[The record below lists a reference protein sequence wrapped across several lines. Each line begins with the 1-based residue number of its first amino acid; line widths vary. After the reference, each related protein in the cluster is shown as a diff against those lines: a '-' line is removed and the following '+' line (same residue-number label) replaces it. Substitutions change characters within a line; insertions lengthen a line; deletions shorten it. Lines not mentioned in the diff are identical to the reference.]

1 MDRESTHRSP
11 EAAGP
16 PPPPRQPPAP
26 VPQQPPRPVLPPSAP
41 PAPPAAAPPAFAV
54 PDRPTTAPSPPAAP
68 PPPAGAPGPENGF
81 LAWLRAP
88 RRFDAPGIYGLGH
101 VPRPPEDPGR
111 LPARQLL
118 GGALLSLL
126 SALLLWSLFWNGY
139 LPVFPLVMWVTPD
152 AWHSGTPSVVLSYA
166 VYAAVVFLLVR
177 VFGSLGRW
185 REVLRRY
192 VAPALRGLVED
203 EDTTDPAAAGPGADA
218 AGGTAAWTRLR
229 AVGRTAEADRL
240 EAEAAAGRMND
251 VDHLRLERA
260 WESAAGRP
268 DGTAA
273 FAEEVRLHGAA
284 AFAHPSG
291 ARDLPARQAVHD
303 LAARQVRIGA
313 APATDKNPHAHR
325 GASVALDPALLGT
338 SLLVVGPPGSGKTRH
353 VVRPVV
359 ESMCLQALAGT
370 AVVVAVGSPESDPG
384 PAGSFDVVVAPGDP
398 ASAYD
403 LDLYGGA
410 RGPDEAAA
418 LLAQALLPDD
428 GTAGPGRRG
437 HTVLAQLLGPFHAA
451 HGRYPGVR
459 ELRELLDGAP
469 AALAALRDAL
479 SAAGANPAHLRELE
493 ARQRHSER
501 PGDAGPLLA
510 DRLAVLDRPAFADF
524 FDASGRTRP
533 FSLRALEHP
542 LRVRVDLPERGHPEA
557 SRVLARL
564 LLAQFTA
571 AAAARSDRS
580 LFACLVMDDAAHAV
594 TAETLSGLQGLR
606 SANAGTVLALRTLD
620 DVPEGLRSGLVGA
633 AGCRMVLPGTTTWDG
648 RRFAEAWGT
657 EWVEE
662 RDVTRTPDRT
672 GGLLRRTGRGLR
684 RLLTGEAATTESVTV
699 RRVERERWS
708 PSELA
713 HGLPPGHAVL
723 SLTTVRGEH
732 VPPLLVDLRG

>member
-1 MDRESTHRSP
+1 M
-11 EAAGP
+11 
-16 PPPPRQPPAP
+16 
-26 VPQQPPRPVLPPSAP
+26 
-41 PAPPAAAPPAFAV
+41 

-353 VVRPVV
+353 VVPPGG
-359 ESMCLQALAGT
+359 ESLGRAA
-370 AVVVAVGSPESDPG
+370 
-384 PAGSFDVVVAPGDP
+384 PARAPGGGGVGCP
-398 ASAYD
+398 AAV
-403 LDLYGGA
+403 
-410 RGPDEAAA
+410 P
-418 LLAQALLPDD
+418 
-428 GTAGPGRRG
+428 
-437 HTVLAQLLGPFHAA
+437 
-451 HGRYPGVR
+451 
-459 ELRELLDGAP
+459 GAP
-469 AALAALRDAL
+469 
-479 SAAGANPAHLRELE
+479 G
-493 ARQRHSER
+493 ARQR
-501 PGDAGPLLA
+501 GGGAG
-510 DRLAVLDRPAFADF
+510 
-524 FDASGRTRP
+524 
-533 FSLRALEHP
+533 
-542 LRVRVDLPERGHPEA
+542 
-557 SRVLARL
+557 
-564 LLAQFTA
+564 
-571 AAAARSDRS
+571 
-580 LFACLVMDDAAHAV
+580 
-594 TAETLSGLQGLR
+594 
-606 SANAGTVLALRTLD
+606 
-620 DVPEGLRSGLVGA
+620 
-633 AGCRMVLPGTTTWDG
+633 
-648 RRFAEAWGT
+648 
-657 EWVEE
+657 
-662 RDVTRTPDRT
+662 
-672 GGLLRRTGRGLR
+672 
-684 RLLTGEAATTESVTV
+684 
-699 RRVERERWS
+699 
-708 PSELA
+708 
-713 HGLPPGHAVL
+713 
-723 SLTTVRGEH
+723 
-732 VPPLLVDLRG
+732 